1 MPVNTVRKNR
11 FAESV
16 ILNEAI
22 YFTDIEGG
30 DGYMAIKWTK
40 TQETAIHS
48 RGRTLLVSAAAGS
61 GKTAVLTA
69 RIIKRLT
76 DLQNP
81 IDISRMLVVTFTK
94 AAAAEL
100 RGRIQK
106 ALSDELKA
114 NPSNH
119 ALSRQAVK
127 LGYAKICTIHSFCY
141 DIVRSNFEQLG
152 IGANVRVADDTEI
165 KIIYS
170 DVMERVIN
178 ELYDA
183 QPDSCIINDF
193 AAFADNFITD
203 RDERLNDIMNG
214 IYNKVCSFP
223 DGIGYI
229 KKSSE
234 YMISVSSEDF
244 LTSRFGV
251 IISEEIKKQLAYF
264 IKVYSDA
271 VSYLAGEAVYT
282 KNYLPA
288 FEYDLEFM
296 NNLNRLLDKSIYSDI
311 KTFLDSYNRP
321 KLGSGVKKEKQT
333 DETDFYKKVRDDFN
347 TQRKMICDRYFSLDE
362 TQIKDNMLKTAQL
375 CYQIYKLLCLF
386 EEKLIAEKK
395 SRCIVDFN
403 DLEQMT
409 YKLLYKDGL
418 PTSFAREQALRYDE
432 IYIDEYQDV
441 NELQD
446 KIFSAVSNDYNRFMV
461 GDIKQSIYGF
471 RGASPEIFSDYR
483 DRFPKY
489 SEKET
494 AANTIFLSDNFR
506 CDSSIIDFTN
516 IVFKCLFTN
525 NSGYVPYYDE
535 DRLVYSKNENGHI
548 SAKVEVAIIKKV
560 IATENDDDDNEDSN
574 LSEAV
579 YVVNRIRSLIKEGY
593 RPKDITILLRS
604 AKNDAQLFET
614 ELAKLGM
621 PYYNG
626 VTRDFFENAEVLL
639 MLCVLN
645 CIDNPTRDIYLAG
658 ALKSSLFGI
667 TLDEL
672 VQIRTYYGDGSL
684 YDALKEYT
692 KKFAF
697 SKGSYFLDK
706 LSIYRKY
713 AEGQPV
719 DRLIWFIYRDTA
731 IMSLIYDNDKSG
743 KNIRRSNL
751 MLLYEYARRFE
762 ASSFR
767 GLYNFIRY
775 LNDIINE
782 RETLE
787 TAKISAESDDAVKIM
802 TVHQSKGLEFPVCF
816 LCGAHKKFNKSD
828 IIPNI
833 LINRFTG
840 IASKLRDSTGF
851 ARYDTPMRRAV
862 ALKIT
867 ENNLDEEMRVLYV
880 ALTRARERLIVT
892 ASSSDP
898 QKLIN
903 ECTLAANYISQYSL
917 SESPSYIKWILTAL
931 KSVHYENCCIL
942 QIIDGINVISEFEEK
957 KYELPLTFAF
967 DDKSKEEMVDIIK
980 ERFEFR
986 YPFMYMSK
994 IPAKISVSE
1003 LYPSVL
1009 DGEDTSAGFNTINK
1023 KPNLLER
1030 PRFLE
1035 TTTPAKVSSAERGTA
1050 THIFMQFCDFRK
1062 TELFGIKTEI
1072 ERLVSN
1078 DFIPRS
1084 SADLINI
1091 NQIQMFFNG
1100 YLYSEMK
1107 KSHRLW
1113 RETRFNIKLPASE
1126 FSKDE
1131 VLKSQLADEHI
1142 LVQGVI
1148 DCFFF
1153 DINDHLILVDY
1164 KTDYIPADM
1173 RDNSENAK
1181 KMLIDRH
1188 RLQLSYYKSACER
1201 ITRKPVY
1208 TTYIYSFG
1216 LGTDITIDI

>member
-1 MPVNTVRKNR
+1 MPANIVRKNR

-16 ILNEAI
+16 IINDALYNT
-22 YFTDIEGG
+22 YNKGG
-30 DGYMAIKWTK
+30 DGYMAMKWTK
-40 TQETAIHS
+40 AQETAIDS

-69 RIIKRLT
+69 RIIKRLM
-76 DLQNP
+76 DPHNP

-100 RGRIQK
+100 RSRIQK
-106 ALSDELKA
+106 ALSEEITA

-141 DIVRSNFEQLG
+141 DIIRSNFEQLG

-183 QPDSCIINDF
+183 QPESCIINDF

-214 IYNKVCSFP
+214 IYNKVRSFP
-223 DGIGYI
+223 DGVEYI

-234 YMISVSSEDF
+234 YMISASSEEF
-244 LTSRFGV
+244 LNSRFGV
-251 IISEEIKKQLAYF
+251 IISDDIKKQLEYF
-264 IKVYSDA
+264 ISVYSDA
-271 VSYLAGEAVYT
+271 IIYLAGEAVYE

-288 FEYDLEFM
+288 FEYDLNFM
-296 NNLNRLLDKSIYSDI
+296 NNLNRLLDKGIYSEI
-311 KTFLDSYNRP
+311 KIFLNSYNRP
-321 KLGSGVKKEKQT
+321 KLGSGVKKEMQT
-333 DETDFYKKVRDDFN
+333 DETDFYRKVRDDFN
-347 TQRKMICDRYFSLDE
+347 TQRKIILDRYFSLDE
-362 TQIKDNMLKTAQL
+362 IQIKENMLKTAQL
-375 CYQIYKLLCLF
+375 CHEIYMLLRLF

-446 KIFSAVSNDYNRFMV
+446 KIFNAVSNDYNRFMV

-489 SEKET
+489 SEKNS

-506 CDSSIIDFTN
+506 CDTSIIDFTN
-516 IVFKCLFTN
+516 IIFKGLFSN

-535 DRLVYSKNENGHI
+535 DRLIYSKNDNGHI
-548 SAKVEVAIIKKV
+548 SARVEVAVIKKV
-560 IATENDDDDNEDSN
+560 IETENDDDASESSSSN
-574 LSEAV
+574 EAV
-579 YVVNRIRSLIKEGY
+579 YVVNRIRLLIKEGY
-593 RPKDITILLRS
+593 SPKDITILLRS
-604 AKNDAQLFET
+604 AKNNAQLFET

-658 ALKSSLFGI
+658 ALKSSLFGV
-667 TLDEL
+667 TLNEL
-672 VQIRTYYGDGSL
+672 VQIRTYGGDGSL

-692 KKFAF
+692 SKFAF
-697 SKGSYFLDK
+697 SKGIYFIDK
-706 LSIYRKY
+706 LTIYRKY

-719 DRLIWFIYRDTA
+719 DRLIWFIYRDTS
-731 IMSLIYDNDKSG
+731 IMSLIYDNDKTG

-775 LNDIINE
+775 LNDIISE

-816 LCGAHKKFNKSD
+816 LCGTEKKFNKSD

-833 LINRFTG
+833 LINRVTG
-840 IASKLRDSTGF
+840 MASKLRDNTGF
-851 ARYDTPMRRAV
+851 ARYDTSMRRAV
-862 ALKIT
+862 ALKII

-903 ECTLAANYISQYSL
+903 ACTLNARYISPYSL
-917 SESPSYIKWILTAL
+917 SESPSYIKWIITAL
-931 KSVHYENCCIL
+931 KSVYYENCCIL
-942 QIIDGINVISEFEEK
+942 QIIDGINVISEREDKVNE
-957 KYELPLTFAF
+957 PLLTVECN
-967 DDKSKEEMVDIIK
+967 DKSIEEIVDIIK

-986 YPFMYMSK
+986 YPFMHMSK
-994 IPAKISVSE
+994 VPAKISVSE

-1030 PRFLE
+1030 PRFME
-1035 TTTPAKVSSAERGTA
+1035 TTTPDKASSADRGTA
-1050 THIFMQFCDFRK
+1050 THVFMQFCDFRK
-1062 TELFGIKTEI
+1062 TERYGVKTEL
-1072 ERLVSN
+1072 ERLVTDS
-1078 DFIPRS
+1078 FIPRS
-1084 SADLINI
+1084 SAELVNI
-1091 NQIQMFFNG
+1091 NQIQLFFNSR
-1100 YLYSEMK
+1100 LYSAMK
-1107 KSHRLW
+1107 NSRRLW
-1113 RETRFNIKLPASE
+1113 REIRFNIKLPASE
-1126 FSKDE
+1126 FSADE
-1131 VLKSQLADEHI
+1131 DLKEQLADEYI

-1173 RDNSENAK
+1173 RDNLENVK

-1208 TTYIYSFG
+1208 AAYIYSFG
-1216 LGTDITIDI
+1216 LGIDIALDI